1 MGCTISTTNNAP
13 HSPRQED
20 APPLPPQTRQSFVG
34 VVNGL
39 LSDLPKRRRR
49 GGSLSDPDISLAGYL
64 LSKAVIGDPVEPQD
78 IPRLHKANNTMQETR
93 ARFPYGR
100 GNVATDIAVSDHAS
114 SQHAQAAHDVFVD
127 LLRAAPPASMLTN
140 PTLGHAVVSEFVQG
154 GHCAGYAAVATMR
167 HVQKLQPEESVHYVQ
182 HNHQGHDWAESRVP
196 DGHHKTI
203 VLDPWAQGPAVF
215 ASDSR
220 FAANAQH
227 TQERLALNAKD
238 GDDIAAKTA
247 AGAQYLLENCL
258 PLTETHLKRLKAQE
272 FHCAPE
278 EVWQPQPVVSDA
290 FRRRV
295 RQSLA
300 TLTNSS
306 ELGLSRA
313 EQSSKALKKMSIKSA
328 CALGFG
334 KKAASAAAEGIAAA
348 AYQLCEQ
355 SQ

>member
-1 MGCTISTTNNAP
+1 M
-13 HSPRQED
+13 
-20 APPLPPQTRQSFVG
+20 
-34 VVNGL
+34 
-39 LSDLPKRRRR
+39 SDLPKRRRR

-127 LLRAAPPASMLTN
+127 LVRAAPPASMLTN

-203 VLDPWAQGPAVF
+203 VLDPTSP
-215 ASDSR
+215 R
-220 FAANAQH
+220 
-227 TQERLALNAKD
+227 
-238 GDDIAAKTA
+238 
-247 AGAQYLLENCL
+247 
-258 PLTETHLKRLKAQE
+258 
-272 FHCAPE
+272 
-278 EVWQPQPVVSDA
+278 
-290 FRRRV
+290 
-295 RQSLA
+295 
-300 TLTNSS
+300 S
-306 ELGLSRA
+306 E
-313 EQSSKALKKMSIKSA
+313 
-328 CALGFG
+328 
-334 KKAASAAAEGIAAA
+334 
-348 AYQLCEQ
+348 
-355 SQ
+355 